1 MQRPEPLPIP
11 PPSLL
16 ASPVL
21 AIVAL
26 VSLLVG
32 CGEAPEP
39 SAPEPPPVFEPLPA
53 DDGQHTV
60 VPSGRLGRPD
70 VVVILLDAARADAF
84 GAYGDPVPTP
94 AVDALAAE
102 GTRFGEALSP
112 APWTGASVPALLT
125 GLHPDALGAEHWE
138 SRLPGSVRT
147 LAERLAESGYATSVF
162 SQHPIYGS
170 NRPLL
175 RGFETFVEAVGE
187 PLDTLPTAAEM
198 LDLEFEGPS
207 FALVHL
213 LPPHTPYE
221 PPPPFLESL
230 TGEPSEGIEAWLD
243 GRPVDAPLLA
253 EFPHRRKPDSLSP
266 EALRFIRDR
275 YRETVRWADSLVG
288 RLVEELQAAERFDDA
303 LVIVLSDHGEAFL
316 EHDYF
321 MHTRQVYRESLHI
334 PLVVKWPQG
343 LEGFESVVG
352 ETVGLV
358 DLVPTLIDGLG
369 LATGGGE
376 RFQGTSWL
384 PRVFDRAPLRRS
396 LVASTRGQAR
406 QHREPR
412 ASAMVEL
419 DGWTL
424 VHEPGR
430 GPSELY
436 RLSDDPTQ
444 QHDLASSEPERRRF
458 LERLLRDR
466 RRAHAEVR
474 RQLGGGGDATPLDAE
489 TEAELEALG
498 YL

>member
-1 MQRPEPLPIP
+1 MMRIDRFSRTYPTALALGLIGLLACGETPRDEPAP
-11 PPSLL
+11 PPS
-16 ASPVL
+16 
-21 AIVAL
+21 
-26 VSLLVG
+26 
-32 CGEAPEP
+32 
-39 SAPEPPPVFEPLPA
+39 VFEPLPA
-53 DDGQHTV
+53 NDGRHPV
-60 VPSGRLGRPD
+60 EPSGRLGQPD

-84 GAYGDPVPTP
+84 GTYGDPVPTP
-94 AVDALAAE
+94 AVDALAAA
-102 GTRFGEALSP
+102 GTRFDAALSP

-125 GLHPDALGAEHWE
+125 GLHPEALGAEHWE
-138 SRLPGSVRT
+138 SRLPSSVRT
-147 LAERLAESGYATSVF
+147 LAERMEEAGYATSVF

-187 PLDTLPTAAEM
+187 PLDTLPKASEM
-198 LDLEFEGPS
+198 LDLEFGRPS

-213 LPPHTPYE
+213 LPPHTPYD

-230 TGEPSEGIEAWLD
+230 TGEPSEGIVAWLD
-243 GRPVDAPLLA
+243 GQPVDAPLLA
-253 EFPHRRKPDSLSP
+253 EFPHRRKPESLPP

-288 RLVEELQAAERFDDA
+288 RLVEELRSAERFDDA
-303 LVIVLSDHGEAFL
+303 LVVVLSDHGEAFL

-334 PLVVKWPQG
+334 PLVVKWPRG
-343 LEGFESVVG
+343 IEGFDPVVG

-358 DLVPTLIDGLG
+358 DVVPTLIDGLG
-369 LATGGGE
+369 LATAE
-376 RFQGTSWL
+376 DEHFQGTSWL

-396 LVASTRGQAR
+396 LVASTRGHAR
-406 QHREPR
+406 KHREPR
-412 ASAMVEL
+412 PSAMVEL

-424 VHEPGR
+424 VHEPAR

-436 RLSDDPTQ
+436 RLGDDPTQ
-444 QHDLASSEPERRRF
+444 QRDLATSEPDRRRF

-466 RRAHAEVR
+466 RRGHAELR
-474 RQLGGGGDATPLDAE
+474 RQLGGGDEAPLDAASE
-489 TEAELEALG
+489 TELEALG